1 MSGCGVTQVDTWRNT
16 DAPKGG
22 DPELKLFEEM
32 GRYRFEQVVFATD
45 EVSGLRA
52 IIAIHDTTL
61 GPALGGCRMWPY
73 SSEEEALT
81 DALRLARGMTYKNAA
96 AGLDFGGGKAVI
108 IGDPRKDKSE
118 ALFRAFGRFVDTLG
132 GRYITAED
140 VGVSVEDME
149 TVHMET
155 DHVLGLSATTGSSGD
170 PSPVTAFGVVRGM
183 KACALEVFGSD
194 SLKDKTVV
202 VQGVGHVGYHV
213 VRYLVEEGAKVYIA
227 DIYEDR
233 VKKAADDFGAK
244 PVPYD
249 KVFDVECDVF
259 CPCALGAVINDETL
273 PRLKCKIVAGSANN
287 QLKEDRHGDALEDA
301 GILYAPDYIINAGG
315 VINVADEFY
324 GYNRERALRKAA
336 GIYDN
341 VLKVIA
347 IAERDGI
354 PTYKAAARLAEERI
368 EKLGKIRKVYVPA

>member
-1 MSGCGVTQVDTWRNT
+1 M
-16 DAPKGG
+16 
-22 DPELKLFEEM
+22 KLFEEM
-32 GRYRFEQVVFATD
+32 GRYGFEQVVFATD

-233 VKKAADDFGAK
+233 VKKAADDLGAK
-244 PVPYD
+244 PVSCD
-249 KVFDVECDVF
+249 KVFDIECDVF

-273 PRLKCKIVAGSANN
+273 PRLKCKIVAGAANN
-287 QLKEDRHGDALEDA
+287 QLKEDRHGDALEDM

-347 IAERDGI
+347 IAKRDGI

>member
-1 MSGCGVTQVDTWRNT
+1 M
-16 DAPKGG
+16 KI
-22 DPELKLFEEM
+22 LEEM
-32 GRYRFEQVVFATD
+32 GRYGFEQVVFASD
-45 EVSGLRA
+45 DASGLRA

-73 SSEEEALT
+73 VSEEEAVI

-96 AGLDFGGGKAVI
+96 AGLDFGGGKSVI

-132 GRYITAED
+132 GRYLTAED
-140 VGVSVEDME
+140 VGVSVDDME
-149 TVHMET
+149 VAHTET
-155 DHVLGLSATTGSSGD
+155 DHVLGLSAAAGSSGD

-183 KACALEVFGSD
+183 KACALEAFGTD
-194 SLKDKTVV
+194 ALEDKTVV
-202 VQGVGHVGYHV
+202 VQGAGHVGYNV
-213 VRYLVEEGAKVYIA
+213 VRYLTEEGARVYVT

-244 PVPYD
+244 PVASD
-249 KVFDVECDVF
+249 GVFDIACDVF

-273 PRLKCKIVAGSANN
+273 PKLKCKVVAGSANN
-287 QLKEDRHGDALEDA
+287 QLKEERHGDALEDM

-341 VLKVIA
+341 VLRVIG
-347 IAERDGI
+347 IAKREKI

-368 EKLGKIRKVYVPA
+368 EKLGRIHTVYVP

>member
-1 MSGCGVTQVDTWRNT
+1 MKV
-16 DAPKGG
+16 
-22 DPELKLFEEM
+22 FEEM
-32 GRYRFEQVVFATD
+32 GRYGYEQLVFASD
-45 EVSGLRA
+45 EAARLRA

-73 SSEEEALT
+73 SSEEEAVI

-96 AGLDFGGGKAVI
+96 AGLDFGGGKSVI

-149 TVHMET
+149 IVHTET
-155 DHVLGLSATTGSSGD
+155 DHVLGLSAMAGSSGD
-170 PSPVTAFGVVRGM
+170 PSPVTAYGVVRGM
-183 KACALEVFGSD
+183 KACALEVYGTD
-194 SLKDKTVV
+194 SLKDRAVV
-202 VQGVGHVGYHV
+202 VQGAGHVGYNV
-213 VRYLVEEGAKVYIA
+213 VRYLAEEGARVYVA

-233 VKKAADDFGAK
+233 VKRAADDFGAK
-244 PVPYD
+244 PVPPD
-249 KVFDVECDVF
+249 EIFDIPCDIF
-259 CPCALGAVINDETL
+259 CPCALGSVINDETV
-273 PRLKCKIVAGSANN
+273 PKLKCKIVAGAANN
-287 QLKEDRHGDALEDA
+287 QLKEERHGDALEDM

-347 IAERDGI
+347 IAKRDKI
-354 PTYKAAARLAEERI
+354 PTYQAASRLAEERI
-368 EKLGKIRKVYVPA
+368 AKLARIHKVYVPA

>member
-1 MSGCGVTQVDTWRNT
+1 M
-16 DAPKGG
+16 
-22 DPELKLFEEM
+22 KLFEEM
-32 GRYRFEQVVFATD
+32 GRYGFEQVVFAND
-45 EVSGLRA
+45 EASGLRA
-52 IIAIHDTTL
+52 IIVIHDTTL

-73 SSEEEALT
+73 ASEEEAIV

-96 AGLDFGGGKAVI
+96 AGLDFGGGKSVI
-108 IGDPRKDKSE
+108 MGDPRKDKSE

-132 GRYITAED
+132 GRYLTAED

-149 TVHMET
+149 IVHAET
-155 DHVLGLSATTGSSGD
+155 DHVLGLSAATGSSGD

-183 KACALEVFGSD
+183 KACAMEVFGSD
-194 SLKDKTVV
+194 SLRDKTVV
-202 VQGVGHVGYHV
+202 VQGAGHVGYNV
-213 VRYLVEEGAKVYIA
+213 VRYLTEEGAKVYVT

-233 VKKAADDFGAK
+233 ANQAARDFGAK
-244 PVPYD
+244 QIAPGE
-249 KVFDVECDVF
+249 VFDVTCDVF

-273 PRLKCKIVAGSANN
+273 PKLKCKIVAGAANN
-287 QLKEDRHGDALEDA
+287 QLKEERHGDALADM

-336 GIYDN
+336 GIYEN
-341 VLKVIA
+341 VLKVIE
-347 IAERDGI
+347 IAKREKI

>member
-1 MSGCGVTQVDTWRNT
+1 
-16 DAPKGG
+16 
-22 DPELKLFEEM
+22 
-32 GRYRFEQVVFATD
+32 
-45 EVSGLRA
+45 
-52 IIAIHDTTL
+52 
-61 GPALGGCRMWPY
+61 
-73 SSEEEALT
+73 
-81 DALRLARGMTYKNAA
+81 MTYKNAA

-233 VKKAADDFGAK
+233 VKKAADDLGAK
-244 PVPYD
+244 PVSCD
-249 KVFDVECDVF
+249 KVFDIECDVF

-273 PRLKCKIVAGSANN
+273 PRLKCKIVAGAANN
-287 QLKEDRHGDALEDA
+287 QLKEDRHGDALEDM

-347 IAERDGI
+347 IAKRDGI

-368 EKLGKIRKVYVPA
+368 EKLGKIRKVYGPA

>member
-1 MSGCGVTQVDTWRNT
+1 M
-16 DAPKGG
+16 KI
-22 DPELKLFEEM
+22 FEEM
-32 GRYRFEQVVFATD
+32 GRYGFEQVVFAND
-45 EVSGLRA
+45 EASGLRA

-73 SSEEEALT
+73 PSEEEAIV

-96 AGLDFGGGKAVI
+96 AGLDFGGGKSVI

-132 GRYITAED
+132 GRYLTAED

-149 TVHMET
+149 IVHTET
-155 DHVLGLSATTGSSGD
+155 DHVLGLSAAAGSSGD

-194 SLKDKTVV
+194 SLKDRTVV
-202 VQGVGHVGYHV
+202 VQGAGHVGYNV
-213 VRYLVEEGAKVYIA
+213 VRYLTEEGAKVYVT

-244 PVPYD
+244 PVAPD
-249 KVFDVECDVF
+249 KVFDIECDVF

-273 PRLKCKIVAGSANN
+273 PKLKCKIVAGAANN
-287 QLKEDRHGDALEDA
+287 QLKEERHGDALEDM

-336 GIYDN
+336 GIYEN
-341 VLKVIA
+341 VLRVIG
-347 IAERDGI
+347 IAKRERI
-354 PTYKAAARLAEERI
+354 PTYKAAAWLAEERI
-368 EKLGKIRKVYVPA
+368 AKLGRIHKVYVPA

>member
-1 MSGCGVTQVDTWRNT
+1 M
-16 DAPKGG
+16 
-22 DPELKLFEEM
+22 KLFEEM
-32 GRYRFEQVVFATD
+32 GRYGFEQVVFATD

-73 SSEEEALT
+73 SSEEEALI

-132 GRYITAED
+132 GRYVTAED

-149 TVHMET
+149 IVHTET

-202 VQGVGHVGYHV
+202 VQGAGHVGYHV
-213 VRYLVEEGAKVYIA
+213 VRYLTEEGAKVYVT

-244 PVPYD
+244 PVPSD
-249 KVFDVECDVF
+249 KVFDFECDVF

-273 PRLKCKIVAGSANN
+273 PKLKCKIVAGSANN

-341 VLKVIA
+341 ILKVIA
-347 IAERDGI
+347 IAKRDGI

-368 EKLGKIRKVYVPA
+368 EKLGRIRKVYVPA